1 MGAAA
6 TVAGQNLGA
15 GHPERAVLG
24 VRVAAR
30 YGVMIAAAVG
40 ILFVTIP
47 DKLLGLFGLD
57 DPDRRGAGNAAAPVS
72 ECVGIFHYGRP
83 DLHRRAAGDRRH
95 AQPARHHARLANRR
109 PARVVL
115 HAAGGRAPDR
125 DRRVD
130 GDRGAFHA
138 LSVVGSA
145 LRAGALEKHSSGS
158 LSMSYEPE
166 VWLKGPVAGV
176 PAVLQ
181 PAAHALL
188 QTVEDVRHALEGF
201 SEEDVWVTPGGAA
214 SIGFTSFT
222 SWARPIACAPRH
234 AAKPE
239 RAQKRRAA
247 EKAPPSP
254 RPRLATLID
263 GVAAAVNAAVDQLR
277 ATDPATLN
285 TRLAGRAGLP
295 TTVGGLL
302 FHAGEHSQRHAGQIV
317 TTAKI
322 LRSGSVVPSPYDYL
336 SSE

>member
-1 MGAAA
+1 
-6 TVAGQNLGA
+6 
-15 GHPERAVLG
+15 
-24 VRVAAR
+24 
-30 YGVMIAAAVG
+30 
-40 ILFVTIP
+40 
-47 DKLLGLFGLD
+47 
-57 DPDRRGAGNAAAPVS
+57 
-72 ECVGIFHYGRP
+72 
-83 DLHRRAAGDRRH
+83 
-95 AQPARHHARLANRR
+95 
-109 PARVVL
+109 
-115 HAAGGRAPDR
+115 
-125 DRRVD
+125 
-130 GDRGAFHA
+130 
-138 LSVVGSA
+138 
-145 LRAGALEKHSSGS
+145 
-158 LSMSYEPE
+158 MSYEPE

-214 SIGFTSFT
+214 SIGFHLVHLVGATDRLCT
-222 SWARPIACAPRH
+222 TARG
-234 AAKPE
+234 E
-239 RAQKRRAA
+239 SLSEAQKAARAA

-277 ATDPATLN
+277 ATDPGTL
-285 TRLAGRAGLP
+285 TQPRPVGRAGLP